1 MEMVEV
7 KRMRPSISQSQM
19 PSDSK
24 VMKHKLSTCLA
35 QTIVGT
41 VWVLAEPLHITW
53 GLFPVALAKSEC
65 REHK

>member
-1 MEMVEV
+1 VGPIYSMVDFKKICMEMVDV

-41 VWVLAEPLHITW
+41 VWVLAEPLHIT
-53 GLFPVALAKSEC
+53 
-65 REHK
+65 